1 MNELTQQWASPSATE
16 KFEQWDKV
24 KELLHIILGQRKDL
38 ANCLKK
44 RVRSA
49 SLEELPQLILVQA
62 LSCLRAKRLTQVELL
77 QVLQSWGHLTTTA
90 WELTAFEN
98 LDLINDIRKKCESFD
113 VASLKDFLATHTDQT
128 IKKNI
133 IKAVFY
139 GSWFHILAWANEEG
153 EYQKLFPK
161 LHHLL
166 KIAIKSDGEKRISII
181 LSYASFL
188 KDDLELTG
196 YAIGQL
202 AVNGDIETKVS
213 YLLKTDE
220 IKDNPEK
227 PVWKF
232 LKDDL
237 ELTGYAIG
245 QLTLTGDIE
254 TKISYLL
261 KTGNIENEPEKPV
274 WKFLKDDLELT
285 GSSIGQ
291 LAVSGDIETKI
302 SYLLKT
308 GKIENEPEKPVWRF
322 LKDDL
327 ELTGSSIGQLTLTGD
342 IETKISY
349 LLKTG
354 KIENEPEKPVWR
366 FLKDDLE
373 LTGYAIGQLAVNGDI
388 ETKISYLLKTGKIE
402 NEPEKPV
409 WRFLKDDLELTGYA
423 IGQLTLTGDIETKI
437 SYLLKTGKIENE
449 PEKPVWRFLKDD
461 LELTGYAIGQLTL
474 TGDIETKISYLLKTG
489 KIENEPEK
497 PVWKFLKDDL
507 ELTGSSIGQLA
518 VSGDIETKIS
528 YLLKTGKI
536 ENEPEKPV
544 WRFLKDDLELTGS
557 SIGQLTLTGDI
568 ETKVSYLLKTGK
580 IENEPEKPVWKFL
593 KDDLELTGS
602 SIGQLTLTGDIETK
616 VSYLLK
622 TGKIENE
629 PEKPV
634 WKFLKDDLEL
644 TGSSIGQLT
653 LTGDIETKV
662 SYLLKTGEIEN
673 EPEKPV
679 WRFLKDDLELT
690 GYAIGQLA
698 VNGDIETKVSY
709 LLKTDEMYTI
719 KSLKITGY
727 KLGLV
732 FVSAQKDVIE
742 GNLRLLSALKTMLD
756 NNSSFNTDVNSVT
769 FPQVFTK
776 SLAGYVITQKW
787 TTSNSEFV
795 SLVKFFE
802 EVDFHKLFIQTSGKS
817 TQELKTYVELLTTNE
832 QYQYLL
838 LTYLTGNK
846 SVGQKQWAMLK
857 KVMSGGGRGFSPFSS
872 AHVGSDGEPIPDDR
886 DIDLADSFDLEATVI
901 QNLDYNKILHSFF
914 DKYHI
919 QLTND
924 EVQSM
929 QSFTSGLSIEVDESF
944 LDKLLPMFGDA
955 EIVKQFLLGEMEPS
969 QIQALSE
976 NL

>member
-24 KELLHIILGQRKDL
+24 KELLHIILGQRRDL
-38 ANCLKK
+38 AACLKK
-44 RVRSA
+44 RIASA
-49 SLEELPQLILVQA
+49 SLEELPKLVLVQA

-77 QVLQSWGHLTTTA
+77 QVLQSSGHLTTTA

-98 LDLINDIRKKCESFD
+98 LDLINDIREKCESFD
-113 VASLKDFLATHTDQT
+113 IASLKDFLATHTDQT

-166 KIAIKSDGEKRISII
+166 KIAIKSDGDKKIRII
-181 LSYASFL
+181 LSYASFLKDNLELTGSAIGKLALTGNVETKISYLLQTSEIKDNHEKPVWKFL

-202 AVNGDIETKVS
+202 AVNGDVETKIS
-213 YLLKTDE
+213 YLLKTGEMKDNPEKPVWKFLKDDLELTGSAIGKLANGNVETKISYLLKTGEMKDNPEKPVWKFLKDNLELTGSSIGQLALTGNVETKISYLLKTGEMKDNPEKPVWKFLKDDLELTGYAIGKLALNGNVETKISYLLKTGEMKDNPEKPVWKFLKDDLELTGSSIGQLAVNGNVETKISYLLKTGEMKDNPEKPVWKFLKDNLELTGYAIGQLALNGSVETKISYLLKTGE

-245 QLTLTGDIE
+245 QLAL
-254 TKISYLL
+254 
-261 KTGNIENEPEKPV
+261 N
-274 WKFLKDDLELT
+274 
-285 GSSIGQ
+285 GS
-291 LAVSGDIETKI
+291 VETKI

-327 ELTGSSIGQLTLTGD
+327 ELTGSAIGQLALTGNV
-342 IETKISY
+342 ETKISY
-349 LLKTG
+349 LLQTSE
-354 KIENEPEKPVWR
+354 I
-366 FLKDDLE
+366 KD
-373 LTGYAIGQLAVNGDI
+373 N
-388 ETKISYLLKTGKIE
+388 
-402 NEPEKPV
+402 
-409 WRFLKDDLELTGYA
+409 
-423 IGQLTLTGDIETKI
+423 
-437 SYLLKTGKIENE
+437 
-449 PEKPVWRFLKDD
+449 
-461 LELTGYAIGQLTL
+461 
-474 TGDIETKISYLLKTG
+474 
-489 KIENEPEK
+489 PEK

-507 ELTGSSIGQLA
+507 ELTGSAIGQLA
-518 VSGDIETKIS
+518 LTGNVETKIS
-528 YLLKTGKI
+528 YLLKTG
-536 ENEPEKPV
+536 
-544 WRFLKDDLELTGS
+544 
-557 SIGQLTLTGDI
+557 
-568 ETKVSYLLKTGK
+568 
-580 IENEPEKPVWKFL
+580 
-593 KDDLELTGS
+593 
-602 SIGQLTLTGDIETK
+602 
-616 VSYLLK
+616 
-622 TGKIENE
+622 
-629 PEKPV
+629 
-634 WKFLKDDLEL
+634 
-644 TGSSIGQLT
+644 
-653 LTGDIETKV
+653 
-662 SYLLKTGEIEN
+662 
-673 EPEKPV
+673 
-679 WRFLKDDLELT
+679 
-690 GYAIGQLA
+690 
-698 VNGDIETKVSY
+698 
-709 LLKTDEMYTI
+709 EMYAI

-787 TTSNSEFV
+787 TTNSSEFI

-802 EVDFHKLFIQTSGKS
+802 EVDFRELFIQTSGKS

-886 DIDLADSFDLEATVI
+886 DIDLADSFDLEAKVI

-929 QSFTSGLSIEVDESF
+929 QSFMNGFSIEVDESF
-944 LDKLLPMFGDA
+944 LDTLLPVFGDA